1 MKILSKRLK
10 KYLFEACKGSFLE
23 LYENVLDEWER
34 FNKGE
39 AERIMLSMS
48 ALQCC
53 PGKIQATP
61 DGLGV
66 KINEF
71 QDMDL
76 FTIAVSDEVDPTQT
90 AIKYSADLQAID
102 KMYEIAKEKHVDF
115 TVTQIIY
122 KPSNEEINREN
133 KNEKKK
139 IQTARKVELNQSG
152 NSSDVYD
159 WQEDDLRSFFAQS
172 YKGEHSILKQLVV
185 AGISTPTEDDTAYT
199 IAETQTEFKSS
210 GINTDS
216 CFGGQVRALKALIPS
231 NEIMREH
238 MITVLSN
245 TAAAFWP
252 GRTPIK
258 TIDEK
263 GIHLGYLDEGK
274 DAGIPLFWDPESPLA
289 ENANLACLGS
299 SGQGKTTLVLNLLKN
314 AVALNI
320 GFWYISPKQDF
331 GTDAV
336 NFIKALE
343 GNLINVGPK
352 GRGLRPLKITW
363 DPILHGDNTDAMYSA
378 YIKAKETALYFFY
391 MLIGSAFSSPM
402 QKACKKSLTGFYI
415 REGYLDEDK
424 NPTNPEKWKD
434 QTSVPR
440 IQDYAQLIK
449 EWSTDEDPEH
459 KQMRSSLKALL
470 GYLVDFEKGESLHW
484 MDEELEENEEE
495 FDVSNKYT
503 VVDLSDIP
511 EKYQDA
517 ITVLLV
523 SYINSKIKVGS
534 KEALVKKGRYIIAF
548 DEAPKILKNPGMQ
561 EYLPSLN
568 REIRSSGNSLLL
580 IGQDMKGMKPI
591 LPVVKSNCA
600 SIIFMCGMKPADIDE
615 LAGEFPIDDE
625 DRKYLSR
632 SGKGRFYF
640 YGQKRVPGRVIPL
653 ATERKVFFGE
663 DAPEVSEDDEENE
676 IPVSRKDYFDPEYE
690 LIHPGLKYIVDTFG
704 VLNKNWIKKQKNIE
718 LKGFTINPKIS
729 PATDYLSKVNYLSND
744 IANLDLIN
752 GESKD
757 HWVTKCLMGGECIIV
772 GCRDVVIN
780 TWGDQGGEEDPDVTC
795 ITPTGKRLGLEYA
808 HPGSR
813 SIGRL
818 RTQKNNHLKHCDIW
832 RCVCQQK
839 NESDVRAAVN
849 ETKVKSAIGEDF
861 CVTRGAKLGEFIQSF
876 KIEIPEF
883 DVKKELERLQ
893 KEDEIE
899 AQTEDDSEQEE
910 SCFAQDGTINPTRT
924 NLKPGEVA
932 AANGTL
938 TEGVCE

>member
-10 KYLFEACKGSFLE
+10 NYLFEACSGSFLE
-23 LYENVLDEWER
+23 LYDNVVDQWER
-34 FNKGE
+34 FNEGE
-39 AERIMLSMS
+39 AKRIMLSMS

-53 PGKIQATP
+53 PGKIQATS

-71 QDMDL
+71 NNMDM

-90 AIKYSADLQAID
+90 AIKYSADLHAID
-102 KMYEIAKEKHVDF
+102 KMYEIAKEKSVDF

-122 KPSNEEINREN
+122 KPSNEEINKEN
-133 KNEKKK
+133 KREKKK
-139 IQTARKVELNQSG
+139 IQTARKVELKQSG
-152 NSSDVYD
+152 DSSEVYD
-159 WQEDDLRSFFAQS
+159 WQEDDLRSFFSQS
-172 YKGEHSILKQLVV
+172 YKGEHAILKQLVL
-185 AGISTPTEDDTAYT
+185 AGVSAPSEDDAAYT
-199 IAETQTEFKSS
+199 ITETQTEFKSA

-216 CFGGQVRALKALIPS
+216 CYGGQMRALKALIPS
-231 NEIMREH
+231 NEIMKEH

-263 GIHLGYLDEGK
+263 GIHIGYLDEGK
-274 DAGIPLFWDPESPLA
+274 DSGIPLFWDPDNPIVK
-289 ENANLACLGS
+289 NANLACLGD
-299 SGQGKTTLVLNLLKN
+299 SGQGKTTFVLNLLKN
-314 AVALNI
+314 AVALGI
-320 GFWYISPKQDF
+320 GFWYLTPKQDF

-336 NFIKALE
+336 NFIHALG
-343 GNLINVGPK
+343 GNFITVGPN

-363 DPILHGDNTDAMYSA
+363 DPLIHGDSQEAMFSA

-415 REGYLDEDK
+415 REGYLNEDK
-424 NPTNPEKWKD
+424 KPINPEKWKD
-434 QTSVPR
+434 ANAIPL

-449 EWSTDEDPEH
+449 EWAVDDDPDH

-470 GYLVDFEKGESLHW
+470 GYLVDFEKGESLNW
-484 MDEELEENEEE
+484 MDKELTGNEEE
-495 FDVSNKYT
+495 FDVTNRYT

-523 SYINSKIKVGS
+523 SSINSKIKVSS
-534 KEALVKKGRYIIAF
+534 KEALANKGRYIIAF

-561 EYLPSLN
+561 EFLPSLT
-568 REIRSSGNSLLL
+568 REIRSSGNSLLV

-591 LPVVKSNCA
+591 LPVIKSNCETT
-600 SIIFMCGMKPADIDE
+600 IFMCGMKGEAIDE
-615 LAGEFPIDDE
+615 LAGEYPIDEE
-625 DRKYLSR
+625 DRKYLGR

-640 YGQKRVPGRVIPL
+640 YGQKKVPGRVIPL
-653 ATERKVFFGE
+653 QTERKVFFGE
-663 DAPEVSEDDEENE
+663 DTPEVLEDDEGNE
-676 IPVSRKDYFDPEYE
+676 IPLSDEDYLEPEYE
-690 LIHPGLKYIVDTFG
+690 LIHPDLKYIVDNFG
-704 VLNKNWIKKQKNIE
+704 VINKNWIKKQRDVEI
-718 LKGFTINPKIS
+718 KGFTKNTKIS
-729 PATDYLSKVNYLSND
+729 PVADYLSKVNYLSND
-744 IANLDLIN
+744 IASLEKIN
-752 GESKD
+752 GETPD
-757 HWVTKCLMGGECIIV
+757 HWVTKCLMGGESILNDIIN
-772 GCRDVVIN
+772 VVVN
-780 TWGDQGGEEDPDVTC
+780 THGDQGGEEDPDVTG
-795 ITPTGKRLGLEYA
+795 ISAKTGQKVGWEYA

-818 RTQKNNHLKHCDIW
+818 RDQKNNHLKYCDIW

-839 NESDVRAAVN
+839 NEDQVRAAVN
-849 ETKVKSAIGEDF
+849 ETKVKVAVGEDF
-861 CVTRGAKLGEFIQSF
+861 CLTRGEEFGKFIRSF
-876 KIEIPEF
+876 KIEKPEF
-883 DVKKELERLQ
+883 DVKAELERLR

-899 AQTEDDSEQEE
+899 AFYSPEKSSFSQE
-910 SCFAQDGTINPTRT
+910 GTINPARHK
-924 NLKPGEVA
+924 LEAGEVA

-938 TEGVCE
+938 TEGMA